1 MSLQSCRKCGYAVA
15 IEGGA
20 CRHCAGASSAGAE
33 RMSWRDPKLLLPFGS
48 VAIAL
53 AILLYHVLFR

>member
-1 MSLQSCRKCGYAVA
+1 MSLESCRKCGYAVA
-15 IEGGA
+15 IAGGG
-20 CRHCAGASSAGAE
+20 CRHCAADHSAAAPM
-33 RMSWRDPKLLLPFGS
+33 RWRDPKLLLPFVA